1 MGSRESLEGGE
12 HNGEIGFSNGD
23 ESWLIWWR
31 EKQGR
36 RGIRL
41 SWEPPATQSRW
52 GREWREEIESGAYIK

>member
-31 EKQGR
+31 EKQGM

-41 SWEPPATQSRW
+41 SWEPLQLTLT
-52 GREWREEIESGAYIK
+52 GEENGEKTWKVGLI